1 MRTSNTLNKRS
12 HQSGFVAL
20 LSTIIIGA
28 ILLVLTIE
36 VGQAGFYTRFM
47 VLGTQWKEQSR
58 VVAQSCGEQA
68 LAHILTDTTWTGGST
83 STLSQGVCHTSPIQK
98 NYPSPGLLT
107 IRVSG
112 EVKERFTNLVQ
123 VYQMGNVY
131 LGTTPLSAQ
140 SSPSPVNK
148 PLLISSTEVAVRP

>member
-1 MRTSNTLNKRS
+1 MQTSNTLNKRS
-12 HQSGFVAL
+12 YQSGFVAL
-20 LSTIIIGA
+20 LSTIIISA
-28 ILLVLTIE
+28 VLLVLTIE

-47 VLGTQWKEQSR
+47 VLGIEWKEQSR
-58 VVAQSCGEQA
+58 VAAQSCGEQA
-68 LAHILTDTTWTGGST
+68 LARVLTDTAWMGGST
-83 STLSQGVCHTSPIQK
+83 TTLSQGVCHTYPIQK

-112 EVKERFTNLVQ
+112 EVEQRFTNLVQ
-123 VYQMGNVY
+123 VYQMGNIY

-148 PLLISSTEVAVRP
+148 PLLISSTEVAVMP